1 MHLTQ
6 QTSVAVSPVLS
17 SGLQVNHKPDRDV
30 RYHLFVAAQFAVKI
44 RKMTEE
50 NNRKGSVHGAVV
62 ICDAQE
68 EYSEN
73 LFRILMRKYSGK
85 YQFHIFHDPE
95 KLRCFLRVSAYRSF
109 WFLRSSE
116 KN

>member
-1 MHLTQ
+1 
-6 QTSVAVSPVLS
+6 
-17 SGLQVNHKPDRDV
+17 
-30 RYHLFVAAQFAVKI
+30 
-44 RKMTEE
+44 MTEE

-95 KLRCFLRVSAYRSF
+95 KLRVFSQSISIQILLVSEEFRKELMKEIKAERTFVITETERSGGGG
-109 WFLRSSE
+109 E
-116 KN
+116 E